1 MNREYRGAT
10 RYRGINFD
18 NITNTD
24 GKNTIEIR
32 MPNGTINADT
42 WIQNINLFGGIVKIA
57 EETAEIQSKD
67 ERKLSLEE
75 KRKLDLFNKLG
86 RDKLKNKEK
95 LEILLDLVIDQKQQD
110 EYIERYNINSKL
122 LKSKPKFR
130 QRLKVDISKK
140 PLRISKK
147 EKQKKEEIT
156 K

>member
-95 LEILLDLVIDQKQQD
+95 LVLI
-110 EYIERYNINSKL
+110 
-122 LKSKPKFR
+122 
-130 QRLKVDISKK
+130 
-140 PLRISKK
+140 
-147 EKQKKEEIT
+147 
-156 K
+156 